1 MSFHRLLVSI
11 AVDEKSDSQM
21 FPNHLSNQGSGLCK
35 YGPITAQPTQQ
46 GSCVS
51 LVSFTRTH
59 RGQGFSPLYLCIPA
73 LGVIRTCRS
82 QSINAKL
89 N

>member
-51 LVSFTRTH
+51 LW
-59 RGQGFSPLYLCIPA
+59 SPSPELTEGRDLVLYISVFLHWV
-73 LGVIRTCRS
+73 LSGHVEVN
-82 QSINAKL
+82 Q
-89 N
+89 